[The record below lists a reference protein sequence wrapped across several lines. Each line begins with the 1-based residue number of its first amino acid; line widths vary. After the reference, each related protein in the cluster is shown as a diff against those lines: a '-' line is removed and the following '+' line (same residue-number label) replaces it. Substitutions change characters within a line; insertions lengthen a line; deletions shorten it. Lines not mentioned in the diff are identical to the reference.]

1 MGKPILQIIYDILI
15 QRNRI
20 SYNKLRN
27 IYSSII
33 NDNEYNEYFEHL
45 NKYGLYNLAE
55 DKFNFIY
62 YKLKLT
68 IERTTNLIS
77 GIDINK

>member
-1 MGKPILQIIYDILI
+1 MDKPILQIIYNILI
-15 QRNRI
+15 QRQRT

-27 IYSSII
+27 IYNPII
-33 NDNEYNEYFEHL
+33 NNIEYDEYFQHL
-45 NKYGLYNLAE
+45 NKYGLYSLSE

-68 IERTTNLIS
+68 SERTTNLIS

>member
-45 NKYGLYNLAE
+45 NKYGLYNLVE

-68 IERTTNLIS
+68 SETNLIS